1 MPVFQTS
8 FRLLALVALG
18 LAGVAIA
25 SPIPTESPSSVQAS
39 LDKYWQENLSGGPP
53 KDGIPS
59 IDKPR
64 FESADRADRWLDDND
79 RIIGIHR
86 NGQTRAY
93 PQKLLVW
100 HEIVNDTLGDEGI
113 AVTYCPLTGTA
124 LAFERGQDELGVS
137 GRLVNSNLIMY
148 NRSTDTYWPQIL
160 AAGIHGPQKGEG
172 LKEVRVIWT
181 DWASWRERHGDTKV
195 LSRRT
200 GYARNYRRD
209 PYGGYGPKSGYYAGG
224 GTLFPVFASSDR
236 FAQKKEIFGFR
247 TADLAVAVVPEVLA
261 AAGQLRFSG
270 KRHDF
275 LIIHDPG
282 LDTGWVFRAESGR
295 LPTAEN
301 LNDIEF
307 SRSGPVSPALAGLDS
322 VNAFEAM
329 WFAWYAFY
337 PDTVVIDDDRD

>member
-1 MPVFQTS
+1 MPVLQTYI
-8 FRLLALVALG
+8 RLLALVALG

-25 SPIPTESPSSVQAS
+25 SPIPTGPPASVQAP
-39 LDKYWQENLSGGPP
+39 LEKYWRDNLSGGPP

-59 IDKPR
+59 IDEPR
-64 FESADRADRWLDDND
+64 FESVDSANGWLDDQD

-86 NGQTRAY
+86 NGLTRAY

-124 LAFERGQDELGVS
+124 LAFERGQDQLGVS
-137 GRLVNSNLIMY
+137 GRLVNSNLILY

-160 AAGIHGPQKGEG
+160 AAGIHGPQKGQG
-172 LKEVRVIWT
+172 LKEVRVVWT
-181 DWASWRERHGDTKV
+181 DWASWRERHADTVV

-209 PYGGYGPKSGYYAGG
+209 PYGGYVPMSGYYAGG
-224 GTLFPVFASSDR
+224 GTLFPVFASSER
-236 FAQKKEIFGFR
+236 FSEKQEILGFR
-247 TADLAVAVVPEVLA
+247 SADQAIAVVPEVLA
-261 AAGQLRFSG
+261 AAGQLRVAG
-270 KRHDF
+270 THHDF

-282 LDTGWVFRAESGR
+282 LGSGWVFRAESGQ
-295 LPTAEN
+295 LPSTED
-301 LNDIEF
+301 LGDIVF
-307 SRSGPVSPALAGLDS
+307 GRAGPASPALNRLDS

-329 WFAWYAFY
+329 WFAWHAFY
-337 PDTVVIDDDRD
+337 PDTLVVDQ